1 MLQFLDPTRLN
12 SIRCIVANGVH
23 VLNLF
28 ARAADRSVAVS
39 LCLGQVNRVRRVV
52 RLHRRDGSSVIKSQ
66 ASVPSTKVPVDVDG
80 VQKTKDGEERSTMEM
95 SCTWYTV
102 DDYVSNSHTV
112 AFKKQPDV
120 DDGFYGVT
128 IFVANV
134 QPGTMLLPDGAERKT
149 LKRMHYEV
157 PGARARRG
165 RSARLGRARPRQ
177 GGCGGARRA
186 APKGGAAQADGKGH

>member
-1 MLQFLDPTRLN
+1 
-12 SIRCIVANGVH
+12 
-23 VLNLF
+23 
-28 ARAADRSVAVS
+28 
-39 LCLGQVNRVRRVV
+39 
-52 RLHRRDGSSVIKSQ
+52 
-66 ASVPSTKVPVDVDG
+66 VPSTKMPVVVDG

-149 LKRMHYEV
+149 LKRGV

-165 RSARLGRARPRQ
+165 RSARLGRARRRRE
-177 GGCGGARRA
+177 GCGGA
-186 APKGGAAQADGKGH
+186 